1 MSIWA
6 IYLGRSYSIFSLLL
20 RPPLGDRLEF
30 EKEPAFPERAQHLV
44 KYCTV

>member
-6 IYLGRSYSIFSLLL
+6 IYLGRSYCVFSLLL

-30 EKEPAFPERAQHLV
+30 EEEPAFPECAQHLV